1 MGNTGPEAR
10 ASYFQ
15 TKVSGRVL
23 VIEDDPHVSEVVCI
37 ILTQEG
43 YHTVPA
49 VTGADALEKIHS
61 EPWDGIILDICLPD
75 FDGQY
80 IMRQKSIHPEKKH
93 IPVVAMSA
101 AENRLRELAEK
112 HYLQGRLSK
121 PFDLDE
127 LIKAANQAFCRPSP
141 LIAACRS

>member
-10 ASYFQ
+10 ASFFQ
-15 TKVSGRVL
+15 AKASARVL
-23 VIEDDPHVSEVVCI
+23 VVEDDPDVSAVVCI
-37 ILTQEG
+37 TLADAG

-49 VTGADALEKIHS
+49 ETGAEALEKIHS
-61 EPWDGIILDICLPD
+61 EPWDGIILDVCLPD

-101 AENRLRELAEK
+101 TENRLRELAEE
-112 HYLQGRLSK
+112 HDLQGWLYK

-127 LIKAANQAFCRPSP
+127 LVEKANQAFWRPSP